1 MSSRVSQLLEQL
13 ARELSEQM
21 RDCGCNPSDPTD
33 VDRFING
40 VSVSK
45 KLKALISEVMDDE

>member
-21 RDCGCNPSDPTD
+21 RDCGCNPSDPSD

-45 KLKALISEVMDDE
+45 KLKVLISEGMDDE